1 VIGICW
7 VYISALNVPM
17 VVVKVAT
24 DMVVKDF
31 GISGL
36 IYNAN
41 DYNAKFFKRQTNDI
55 NRT

>member
-1 VIGICW
+1 MIGICW